1 METKKTFSMD
11 TMVDLSMTK
20 LFLLAEYVCDKTSF
34 VCGHKIL
41 LGQASHRADRRPHI
55 VETIPP
61 KDIVSTIRF
70 SKNDKSRMNNKMVE
84 GELFV

>member
-11 TMVDLSMTK
+11 ALVDLSMTK

-34 VCGHKIL
+34 ANVRNFL
-41 LGQASHRADRRPHI
+41 LGQASLRVEQRPQT
-55 VETIPP
+55 VKPIPS
-61 KDIVSTIRF
+61 KDIVSTIHF
-70 SKNDKSRMNNKMVE
+70 SKEDKSPMNNKMVE

>member
-11 TMVDLSMTK
+11 AMVDLSMTK

-41 LGQASHRADRRPHI
+41 LGQASHRAERRPHI